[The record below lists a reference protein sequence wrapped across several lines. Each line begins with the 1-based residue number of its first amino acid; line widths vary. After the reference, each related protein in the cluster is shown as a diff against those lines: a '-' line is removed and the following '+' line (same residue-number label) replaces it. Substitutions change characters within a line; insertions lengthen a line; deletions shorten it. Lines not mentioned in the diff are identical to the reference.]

1 MATRLCPIT
10 ALEPLRIAGM
20 KWETV
25 GYATIVFGSTFLF
38 VEPITSFFV
47 SFGLAVLGE
56 WLSKGQP
63 GNYLMHK
70 LSVAVP
76 ASSLGQM
83 FPNLKHGMSV
93 SWEESGLLPS
103 PTAYNLYEPS

>member
-10 ALEPLRIAGM
+10 ALEPMKILGL

-25 GYATIVFGSTFLF
+25 GYATIAFGATFMF
-38 VEPITSFFV
+38 VEPFTSLGL
-47 SFGLAVLGE
+47 SFGLAALGE

-70 LSVAVP
+70 MSVVVP
-76 ASSLGQM
+76 ASVFGRA
-83 FPNLKHGMSV
+83 FPKLKNGMSV

-103 PTAYNLYEPS
+103 PTAYSLYEPS